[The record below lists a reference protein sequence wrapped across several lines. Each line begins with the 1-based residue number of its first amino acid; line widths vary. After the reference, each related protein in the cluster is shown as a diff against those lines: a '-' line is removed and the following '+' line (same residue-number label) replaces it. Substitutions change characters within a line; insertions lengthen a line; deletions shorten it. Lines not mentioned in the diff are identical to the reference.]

1 MKNIIFTMIL
11 LVGFFTVNAQ
21 DDSRKSRKERKAE
34 KKAQKM
40 EEVKNAL
47 NDKNFVFS
55 ATHALPMGGGSKYL
69 NYDYDV
75 VVKNDTVISYL
86 PFYGVAYHVE
96 YGARNLGFDFTQPM
110 EEYEMEKEDDGYV
123 VDFEV
128 DNGMDHLNYTFH
140 ISEMG
145 YATLHVSSTH
155 RQSISYY
162 GNVDKVEEKE
172 E

>member
-1 MKNIIFTMIL
+1 MKNIVFTLIL
-11 LVGFFTVNAQ
+11 LVSFFSVNAQ

-34 KKAQKM
+34 KKAQKT
-40 EEVKNAL
+40 EEIKSAL
-47 NDKNFVFS
+47 NNKTFIFN

-75 VVKNDTVISYL
+75 VVKNDTVVSYL

-96 YGARNLGFDFTQPM
+96 YGARNLGFDFSQPV
-110 EEYEMEKEDDGYV
+110 EKYEMKKEDDGYM

-128 DNGMDHLNYTFH
+128 DKGMDHLNYTFH
-140 ISEMG
+140 ISETG
-145 YATLHVSSTH
+145 NATLHVSSTH
-155 RQSISYY
+155 RQSITYY
-162 GNVDKVEEKE
+162 GNIEKVEEKE

>member
-1 MKNIIFTMIL
+1 MKNIIFTLIL
-11 LVGFFTVNAQ
+11 LVGFVSVNAQ
-21 DDSRKSRKERKAE
+21 DNSRKSKKERKAE
-34 KKAQKM
+34 EKAQKK
-40 EEVKNAL
+40 EEIKQLL
-47 NDKNFVFS
+47 NDKTFVFN

-75 VVKNDTVISYL
+75 MVKNDTVISYL

-96 YGARNLGFDFTQPM
+96 YGARNLGFDFMQPL
-110 EEYEMEKEDDGYV
+110 EEYKTEKKDDGYV

-155 RQSISYY
+155 RQSITYY
-162 GNVDKVEEKE
+162 GNIDKLEEKE